1 MIKNKEIL
9 LYFVILLVI
18 FYFII
23 SIIFGFYK
31 KNTYSGTVFLGSST
45 KVTVKGNDIKVYNED
60 VEIKKQDVKLFYK
73 NDFID
78 VYIIKTLSEIK
89 QKVKE
94 KKKTRKEHLKEH
106 ASSLQ

>member
-45 KVTVKGNDIKVYNED
+45 KVTVKEMILKY
-60 VEIKKQDVKLFYK
+60 IMKMLKLK
-73 NDFID
+73 N
-78 VYIIKTLSEIK
+78 KM
-89 QKVKE
+89 
-94 KKKTRKEHLKEH
+94 
-106 ASSLQ
+106 